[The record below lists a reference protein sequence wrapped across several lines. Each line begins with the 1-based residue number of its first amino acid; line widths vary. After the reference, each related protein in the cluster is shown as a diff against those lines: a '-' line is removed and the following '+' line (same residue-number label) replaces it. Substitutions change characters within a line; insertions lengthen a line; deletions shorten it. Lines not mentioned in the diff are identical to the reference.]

1 MWPTRHT
8 VCLVMRSDRSML
20 PHIHV
25 VYSPTLSPAGIIM
38 KSNYDTLSFSALVI
52 KRSYFEVRRPIRWYR
67 YVSGLHI
74 RLLNTFPD
82 IFCSYRHAFATTFFL
97 DRSFGNVICYCP
109 SVGWQFI
116 VYWRLDGGG
125 AEGFPPR
132 QNKTFVC
139 I

>member
-82 IFCSYRHAFATTFFL
+82 IFCSYRHAFATTFFFGQKFWKCHL
-97 DRSFGNVICYCP
+97 LLSFRRVTVYRLLAARWRRGGRIP
-109 SVGWQFI
+109 S
-116 VYWRLDGGG
+116 
-125 AEGFPPR
+125 PT
-132 QNKTFVC
+132 K
-139 I
+139 